1 MEEIVE
7 TAERFKGLVPLV
19 YDIETMGLEEAR
31 PVEYEHSVYLKREAD
46 RYIVHQKYKRCMAMA
61 IFCDYSWNDAEVR
74 INAVKDMFNG
84 TPSDELLFHHKFFRK
99 WHKRWLELAEKF
111 K

>member
-7 TAERFKGLVPLV
+7 ALERFKGLVPLV

-46 RYIVHQKYKRCMAMA
+46 RVIDHQKYKRCMANAKICHMA
-61 IFCDYSWNDAEVR
+61 WWHAKWDKKPDFQIIHHWRWWN
-74 INAVKDMFNG
+74 I
-84 TPSDELLFHHKFFRK
+84 
-99 WHKRWLELAEKF
+99 WLELADNF
-111 K
+111 KEAK